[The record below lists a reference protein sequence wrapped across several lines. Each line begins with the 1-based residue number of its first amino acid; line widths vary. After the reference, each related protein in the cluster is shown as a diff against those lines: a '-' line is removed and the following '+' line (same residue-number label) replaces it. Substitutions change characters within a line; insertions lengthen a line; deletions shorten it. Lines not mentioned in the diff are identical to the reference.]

1 MSNSSEQNQPNE
13 EETIENSSF
22 LFVGTYT
29 RKEGHVDG
37 KAEGIYIL
45 KMNNKTGELTA
56 VDTIRNQVNPS
67 YLTIHPNGKYIYVA
81 NELADASPENIGTIS
96 ALSFDSQTNKAK
108 FLNAVSSQGDAPC
121 HVSVDASGKFV
132 FAANYVGGT
141 VASFPILEDGSLGE
155 STSVHAHK
163 IEKVNLPRQEAAH
176 AHMIVS
182 GMEENAVFAV
192 DLGTDKVI
200 KYYLDENGVMEKR
213 TEIQVSEGAGPR
225 HLAFHS
231 TQNIMYVLGELN
243 YSIEAFKY
251 EAEKDKFER
260 IQTVNT
266 WDIGEGDGMVNCA
279 AIKVHPSGKF
289 LYASNRDIKS
299 DTENGIAMFRIDP
312 DSGKLTHLGTQD
324 SKGLIPRDF
333 EIDPSGKFLLVANQN
348 SDSIVTFEIDTD
360 SGLLKET
367 GFIKEVMTPVC
378 LKFLP

>member
-1 MSNSSEQNQPNE
+1 
-13 EETIENSSF
+13 
-22 LFVGTYT
+22 L
-29 RKEGHVDG
+29 
-37 KAEGIYIL
+37 
-45 KMNNKTGELTA
+45 
-56 VDTIRNQVNPS
+56 
-67 YLTIHPNGKYIYVA
+67 
-81 NELADASPENIGTIS
+81 
-96 ALSFDSQTNKAK
+96 
-108 FLNAVSSQGDAPC
+108 
-121 HVSVDASGKFV
+121 
-132 FAANYVGGT
+132 AANYVGGT

-299 DTENGIAMFRIDP
+299 DTQNGIAMFRIDP